1 MCWWRLL
8 LSCWIKAALE
18 FAVVSQ
24 PLDYA
29 VALPYRLAIIRLE
42 ATRHTD
48 QVYFAK
54 QTSFGVMID
63 L

>member
-1 MCWWRLL
+1 M
-8 LSCWIKAALE
+8 
-18 FAVVSQ
+18 VSQ